1 MAEENLTLHTDAY
14 ELSMIQTYWGKHL
27 QNRHAVFEMFFRT
40 NPFGNGYAI
49 FAGLQHVIEY
59 VNHMHFTDDD
69 ISYLKQTH
77 FFNPKF
83 LDYLRRFK
91 FRGTIRSAH
100 EGDLVFAHEPILQVE
115 GTIVECQLVETA
127 ILNIVNYQTL
137 VATKASR
144 IRTAAGNDPIMEF
157 GARRAQEVSAAIW
170 GTRAAYIGGFDS
182 TSDVLAGKKFGLPI
196 AGTHAH
202 SLVELYGNDY
212 QAFKAYAETHHDCT
226 FLVDT
231 YNTLKSGV
239 PSAIRVAKEMGD
251 RINFAAVRLDSGD
264 MAYLSKRVRQML
276 DAAGFTKTK
285 IVASNGLD
293 ENIITNLK
301 MQHARI
307 DAWGVGTKLITA
319 YDQPSLG
326 GVYKLVSIDD
336 GKGHMRN
343 AMKLTNNPAKITTP
357 AKKQVWRITK
367 RSDGKS
373 EGDYITIGDEN
384 PNREKS
390 LFMFH
395 PQYTYINKRL
405 TDFRAIPLLKT
416 IFKNG
421 RQVYHEP
428 SVQDIKR
435 HATASLAS
443 LWPEYKR
450 QLNPQ
455 KYPVDLSKQ
464 CWRNKQT
471 TIKQIHGYV
480 ANLHN

>member
-1 MAEENLTLHTDAY
+1 MSEENISLHTDAY
-14 ELSMIQTYWGKHL
+14 ELSMMQTYWGKHL
-27 QNRHAVFEMFFRT
+27 QNRRAVFEMFFRT

-49 FAGLQHVIEY
+49 FAGLRHVMDY
-59 VNHMHFTDDD
+59 LNHLHFTDDD
-69 ISYLKQTH
+69 IKYLKSTH
-77 FFNPKF
+77 FFKPSF
-83 LDYLRRFK
+83 LDWLRHFK

-100 EGDLVFAHEPILQVE
+100 EGDLVFAHEPIFQAE
-115 GTIVECQLVETA
+115 GTIMECQLIETTV
-127 ILNIVNYQTL
+127 LNIINYQTL

-144 IRTAAGNDPIMEF
+144 IKIAAGNDPVMEF
-157 GARRAQEVSAAIW
+157 GSRRAQEISAAVW
-170 GTRAAYIGGFDS
+170 GARAAYIGGFDA
-182 TSDVLAGKKFGLPI
+182 TSNVLAGKKFGLPI

-212 QAFKAYAETHHDCT
+212 QAFRAYAETHYNCT

-251 RINFAAVRLDSGD
+251 KINFAAVRLDSGD

-285 IVASNGLD
+285 IVVSNGLD

-301 MQHARI
+301 MQHAKI

-326 GVYKLVSIDD
+326 GVYKLVAIDD
-336 GKGHMRN
+336 GHGKLRN

-357 AKKQVWRITK
+357 GKKQVWRVTQRK
-367 RSDGKS
+367 DGKS
-373 EGDYITIGDEN
+373 EGDYITIGNED
-384 PNREKS
+384 PNRESS

-395 PQYTYINKRL
+395 PQYTYINKTL
-405 TDFRAIPLLKT
+405 TGFRATPLLKV
-416 IFKNG
+416 IYKHG
-421 RQVYHEP
+421 KQVYHEP
-428 SVQDIKR
+428 DVESIKR
-435 HATASLAS
+435 HANASLAS

-464 CWRNKQT
+464 CWENKQD
-471 TIKQIHGYV
+471 TIKRIHNYV
-480 ANLHN
+480 DHLN

>member
-1 MAEENLTLHTDAY
+1 
-14 ELSMIQTYWGKHL
+14 
-27 QNRHAVFEMFFRT
+27 
-40 NPFGNGYAI
+40 
-49 FAGLQHVIEY
+49 
-59 VNHMHFTDDD
+59 MHFTDDD
-69 ISYLKQTH
+69 FSYLKQTH

-428 SVQDIKR
+428 PVQDIKR

-464 CWRNKQT
+464 CWRNKQA